1 MKTFPAIVALS
12 FGIAATT
19 IAASASADVLTYV
32 GSTPDWFNARNW
44 DLGRL
49 PGPSDDVII
58 DGDHTVIINPAVG
71 PAQVTIRDITISGHA
86 SLETLAGTEITTRD
100 ETLVDGGRLILRSTR
115 AFDNAMGGTLAAL
128 PRTTSDGAGTGGPLF
143 NPSTQ
148 SKRDV
153 ILKSSVSFGLG
164 GTLPAST
171 VTGGAGLGH
180 YATITTENADLG
192 GTLNIALYYGF
203 TPSSG
208 QTFKIIDITTSST
221 GEFNGLAEGAL
232 VQVFGNIGLYIS
244 YIGGDGNDIV
254 LSAVE
259 LRSTSATQQDPFN
272 LWTTEAETDFFF
284 AR

>member
-1 MKTFPAIVALS
+1 MKTLPAIVALS
-12 FGIAATT
+12 FGIAATS
-19 IAASASADVLTYV
+19 IAASARADVLTYV
-32 GSTPDWFNARNW
+32 GSTSDWFNPRNW

-58 DGDHTVIINPAVG
+58 DDGRSVVINPAVG
-71 PAQVTIRDITISGHA
+71 PAQVTIRDITISDDA
-86 SLETLAGTEITTRD
+86 SLETLAGTEITTRN
-100 ETLVDGGRLILRSTR
+100 ETLVEGGQLILRSTR
-115 AFDNAMGGTLAAL
+115 AFDDAVGGTLAAL
-128 PRTTSDGAGTGGPLF
+128 PRTASEGPGSDGPVL

-164 GTLPAST
+164 GTLPASI
-171 VTGGAGLGH
+171 VTGGAGSGH

-192 GTLNIALYYGF
+192 GVLNIALYYGF

-208 QTFKIIDITTSST
+208 QTFKIIDITTSNT
-221 GEFNGLAEGAL
+221 GEFDGLAEGAL

-244 YIGGDGNDIV
+244 YIGGDGNDVV

-259 LRSTSATQQDPFN
+259 LRSTAAFRQDPFN
-272 LWTTEAETDFFF
+272 LWTTEAETEFLF